1 MNKFIFP
8 NAKEKVKP
16 KYMHLAEAL
25 HNEVGVATGPF
36 MLAYL
41 YHCLHQITINLLDLN
56 VCGSVWMAHIW
67 LECYF
72 TKLGNETLNFLEDD
86 IPTTA
91 LAISMKRLVS
101 TEECFVFFR
110 DCKKREEK
118 IWMRSLACIILGLR
132 IWESTRLLLI
142 GKT

>member
-1 MNKFIFP
+1 
-8 NAKEKVKP
+8 
-16 KYMHLAEAL
+16 MHLAEAL
-25 HNEVGVATGPF
+25 HNEVGVAIGPF

-56 VCGSVWMAHIW
+56 VCGLVWMAHIW
-67 LECYF
+67 LEYYF
-72 TKLGNETLNFLEDD
+72 PELGNEALNFLEDG
-86 IPTTA
+86 ILATA
-91 LAISMKRLVS
+91 LAISLKRLAS

-118 IWMRSLACIILGLR
+118 IWLRLLACIIPGLW